1 MADVSHIERG
11 TKIIAAALS
20 IAGAAMYLCGYLVI
34 RVRMNVLGIPADVSG
49 LDERYLFAGA
59 NFIVYVVLALNRLL
73 QIVVV
78 LAAVAV
84 IPLALAWWVALS
96 RSRRDRLATWSARMS
111 PPIGLVAALGAIA
124 LSFAMIGMA
133 EPWWSDHDL
142 LFAPQLS
149 ERAAT
154 IAGSHDS
161 TSWIFM
167 EYLAASIAAGVGTL
181 IAAWAGVRRS
191 VLVAAFAALALQLL
205 SLPMLYGALSADT
218 FQPKVQLT
226 DGSTGWIV
234 WEGPASITLFV
245 DTGRPTLIR
254 RSKQDSQS
262 PLTIIGFER
271 ILHRLIVVPRV
282 HVEDGS

>member
-1 MADVSHIERG
+1 MADGSNIERG

-20 IAGAAMYLCGYLVI
+20 IAGAAMYLCGYLVL

-73 QIVVV
+73 RIVVV
-78 LAAVAV
+78 LVAVAA
-84 IPLALAWWVALS
+84 IPLALAWWVALN
-96 RSRRDRLATWSARMS
+96 RSRRARLSMWSKRMW
-111 PPIGLVAALGAIA
+111 PRVGLVAALGAIG
-124 LSFAMIGMA
+124 LSFTMIGMA

-149 ERAAT
+149 ERAAM
-154 IAGSHDS
+154 IAGTDES
-161 TSWIFM
+161 TSWLFM
-167 EYLAASIAAGVGTL
+167 EYLAASVAAGVGAA
-181 IAAWAGVRRS
+181 IAIRAGVRRS
-191 VLVAAFAALALQLL
+191 VLFVAFGALGLQLL

-234 WEGPASITLFV
+234 WEGPASMTMFI
-245 DTGRPTLIR
+245 DSGRPTLIR

-262 PLTIIGFER
+262 PLTIVGFER
-271 ILHRLIVVPRV
+271 ILHRLVVVPRA
-282 HVEDGS
+282 HGEGGS